1 MCVAWSSHV
10 GIVGTAAAFGH
21 GPIDILCR
29 ILAVAGLAMDAVL
42 RVDLETRLAI
52 VGGHHLLNAS
62 PAAALP
68 GLAIEPQGCPQWRRM
83 VSQLQDETPVPPP
96 HSCL

>member
-29 ILAVAGLAMDAVL
+29 ILDVAGLAMDAVL

-52 VGGHHLLNAS
+52 VGGHHLVNAS
-62 PAAALP
+62 RAVALR
-68 GLAIEPQGCPQWRRM
+68 GLGIERQVDRDWDRRIA
-83 VSQLQDETPVPPP
+83 QLERNRLV
-96 HSCL
+96 LLVVGV